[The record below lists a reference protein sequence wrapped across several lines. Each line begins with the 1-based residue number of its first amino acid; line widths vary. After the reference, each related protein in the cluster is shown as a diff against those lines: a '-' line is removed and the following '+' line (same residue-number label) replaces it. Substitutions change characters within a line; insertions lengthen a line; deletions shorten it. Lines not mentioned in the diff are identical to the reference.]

1 MLAVVCAVLCSER
14 AVADAPAPTPA
25 RDRFDIVVIDAGH
38 GGSDEGAVGTRGLAE
53 KVVVL
58 DVARRLE
65 RVLAASGLHVI
76 LTRTDDTFVPL
87 ESRSAVANDARAD
100 LFISIHANSAKSPK
114 PHGIETFFLSLEASD
129 ESSRELARRE
139 NEALRVEG
147 PASAARDP
155 LLALLGD
162 MAANEYMQESDV
174 FAKLVDQQLGA
185 IDRVS
190 SRGVKQAPF
199 VVLMG
204 VQMPSSLVEI
214 GFLSNPAEEKSLRGD
229 ARRDQIAKALA
240 SAVLDFGKRY
250 DARRGVAVSRSQRDV
265 PPAASPGT
273 QSPGAQSWN
282 GRRSKAY
289 PRQQA
294 EQAEQAEQADEF
306 VVTQ

>member
-1 MLAVVCAVLCSER
+1 M
-14 AVADAPAPTPA
+14 ADAPA
-25 RDRFDIVVIDAGH
+25 RDRFDVVVIDAGH

-53 KVVVL
+53 KAVVL

-65 RVLAASGLHVI
+65 RVLAATGLRVI
-76 LTRTDDTFVPL
+76 QTRDDDRFVPL

-100 LFISIHANSAKSPK
+100 LFVSIHANAAKSQK
-114 PHGIETFFLSLEASD
+114 PHGVETFFLSLEASD
-129 ESSRELARRE
+129 ESSRELAHRE
-139 NEALRVEG
+139 NEALRVKT

-162 MAANEYMQESDV
+162 MAANEYMHESDV

-214 GFLSNPAEEKSLRGD
+214 GFLSNPEEEKSLRKES
-229 ARRDQIAKALA
+229 RRDQIAKALA

-250 DARRGVAVSRSQRDV
+250 DARRGVTWS
-265 PPAASPGT
+265 PP
-273 QSPGAQSWN
+273 
-282 GRRSKAY
+282 GREI
-289 PRQQA
+289 PRTG
-294 EQAEQAEQADEF
+294 EF
-306 VVTQ
+306 AVTQQ